1 MDIQLGSNWSKIKN
15 EIDEEADKLDIS
27 VSNAKDII
35 DHFLS
40 LDNTYVWGRL
50 AFMVKNGAGAR
61 NIFRV
66 VDNVQLVDIPH
77 QVHEYFGLIG
87 IEFIFIPFQTLWY
100 YQIFKNLATN
110 PQEVQNL
117 FESMRSY
124 IIGMEI
130 EG

>member
-77 QVHEYFGLIG
+77 QVHEYFRLIG

-100 YQIFKNLATN
+100 YQIFKNLA
-110 PQEVQNL
+110 
-117 FESMRSY
+117 
-124 IIGMEI
+124 
-130 EG
+130 